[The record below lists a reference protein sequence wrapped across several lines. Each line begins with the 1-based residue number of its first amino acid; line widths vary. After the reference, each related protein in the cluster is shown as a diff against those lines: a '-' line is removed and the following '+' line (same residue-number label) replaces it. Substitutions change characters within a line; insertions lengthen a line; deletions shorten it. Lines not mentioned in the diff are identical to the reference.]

1 MEALAYVL
9 TDARGIVQEL
19 GGTLADFGL
28 DELRQGDDVTRRV
41 DALHGLLPLLE
52 RGADRLPR
60 VQLAPERFTD
70 IHLGRSARGAFVVFH
85 DVTRA
90 AELERH
96 FQQKGNELGLL
107 LRTLGL
113 AVFEAHPDDSF
124 TRIGLAPPWLRVL
137 CGSAAEDSGGSDG
150 CDLLERFPFLESFL
164 DEARQAWRA
173 GTRASSGIWVE
184 EDGDGREWY
193 LEASA
198 LGMDGGRSLL
208 VLQTQ
213 AERYEEH
220 QHILQSARVKS
231 LDFDRLRKEI
241 DKKEVLLHCIIHD
254 LKGPLSSMVGTMALV
269 QGRELAAE
277 QIRELL
283 TVGLEQARH
292 QEAMIKSILETF
304 SSEVA
309 ALQSFETTAEQ
320 APGLLECVHEA
331 RDTYAPAYEQNQV
344 GLEID
349 EPGLGSARK
358 VVGEHSRL
366 VRVLCNLLENALRH
380 SPKGGVV
387 TLRVGEA
394 EVSGQGFRVS
404 VDDRGPGVPE
414 AVRGSLFQ
422 KFSQGKKG
430 AGAAGLGLYFCSS
443 TIRMWGGEIGY
454 EPAQG
459 GGSSFWFALPEAL

>member
-1 MEALAYVL
+1 MDALAYVL
-9 TDARGIVQEL
+9 TDERGIVREL
-19 GGTLADFGL
+19 GGALAEFGL
-28 DELRQGDDVTRRV
+28 SALRPGDDVTCRI

-52 RGADRLPR
+52 QGSDRLPR
-60 VQLAPERFTD
+60 VQLQGGRFTD
-70 IHLGRSARGAFVVFH
+70 IHLGRSAEGAFVVFR
-85 DVTRA
+85 DVTPA

-96 FQQKGNELGLL
+96 YQQQGNELALL

-113 AVFEAHPDDSF
+113 AVFEAHAGDRF
-124 TRIGLAPPWLRVL
+124 TQVGLSPTWLRAL
-137 CGSAAEDSGGSDG
+137 RGDG
-150 CDLLERFPFLESFL
+150 DGDLLERFPFLESFL
-164 DEARQAWRA
+164 DEARQAWGG

-184 EDGDGREWY
+184 EDDEGREWY

-198 LGMDGGRSLL
+198 LGMDDGRSLL

-213 AERYEEH
+213 AERYEERRH
-220 QHILQSARVKS
+220 VLQSARIKS

-269 QGRELAAE
+269 QGRELAAA

-292 QEAMIKSILETF
+292 QEAMIKSILDTF

-309 ALQSFETTAEQ
+309 ALQSFETSAEQ
-320 APGLLECVHEA
+320 APSLLECVTEA
-331 RDTYAPAYEQNQV
+331 RETYAPAYEQNQV
-344 GLEID
+344 ALEVD
-349 EPGLGSARK
+349 EPGLGQARK

-380 SPKGGVV
+380 SPKGGAV
-387 TLRVGEA
+387 TIRVD
-394 EVSGQGFRVS
+394 VSAAPDQGFRVS

-414 AVRGSLFQ
+414 GLRDGLFQ

-430 AGAAGLGLYFCSS
+430 GGAAGLGLYFCSS

-454 EPAQG
+454 ETAPG